1 MTLTPAIKLTY
12 AYPIAVKPAVGFSS
26 LNRLHSAP
34 APSNLLGAFFI
45 SAPEGFPYGGVRG
58 ETFGSAGLSASG
70 HRSANPTYAVT
81 ILISSKWCRFG
92 VNQIET
98 TSMSTPLF
106 VPRGDITP
114 AECRDYVRIYA
125 FQAQALTRLIDDAL
139 TESVAGEISKDTQ
152 DQLGWALWALS
163 DVLRAQ
169 IALCERLEGVGFT
182 TVDRAR

>member
-1 MTLTPAIKLTY
+1 MCGLTPAIKLTY
-12 AYPIAVKPAVGFSS
+12 AYPIAVKPAVGFRS
-26 LNRLHSAP
+26 LNTIQGAQAP
-34 APSNLLGAFFI
+34 I
-45 SAPEGFPYGGVRG
+45 SSVLFLFVAPEVLLFGSVRG
-58 ETFGSAGLSASG
+58 ETFGSAGFALCC
-70 HRSANPTYAVT
+70 RSANPAHAATNLFRSELWQWWFNQHKVT
-81 ILISSKWCRFG
+81 I
-92 VNQIET
+92 
-98 TSMSTPLF
+98 MSTPLF

-139 TESVAGEISKDTQ
+139 IESVAGEISKDTQ